1 MEGVWWDKR
10 GYFVFSSLW
19 NLTLMLY
26 AIIYTHT
33 HRIQWCL
40 TEFDRARVPG
50 HCPNI
55 LQEAQAWL
63 VSARIVYPSPATPA
77 CVSVSSDWMSACV
90 CVCVFWC
97 LVSELQ
103 VIKNRRWRGVQEE
116 RKKQEIKDEGHF
128 IGLITLGV
136 TVTKSRIKGEEMGK
150 LRKKVSNTAMYVLNR
165 SVLLCLEVTYA

>member
-1 MEGVWWDKR
+1 MEGAWWDKR

-26 AIIYTHT
+26 PIIYTHT

-77 CVSVSSDWMSACV
+77 CVSVFWLNVCV

-103 VIKNRRWRGVQEE
+103 VIKNRGWRGVQEE

-128 IGLITLGV
+128 IGLMTLGD
-136 TVTKSRIKGEEMGK
+136 TVKKSRIQRGRDGEAKKKGLK
-150 LRKKVSNTAMYVLNR
+150 HS
-165 SVLLCLEVTYA
+165 SV